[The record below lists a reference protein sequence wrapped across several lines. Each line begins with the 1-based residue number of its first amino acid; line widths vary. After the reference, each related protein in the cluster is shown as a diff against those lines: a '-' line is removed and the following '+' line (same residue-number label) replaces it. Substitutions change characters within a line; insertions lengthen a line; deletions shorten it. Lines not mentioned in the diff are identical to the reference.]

1 MYSCDVRDIEF
12 QQQLLGIPRPWR
24 VEDVV
29 VDRPAKTVE
38 TRVVFDGPASC
49 PICERP
55 GPKHDHRE
63 RRFRHLDLYE
73 YRAYVLVRVPRV
85 DCTEHGVQQLPV
97 PWADGRTGFTAL
109 FERLVISLIKE
120 MSLSAVAKIMR
131 LSWSEVDTIMRRA
144 VQRGFARRKAHP
156 LWRIGIDEKSV
167 KKRHVYFTIVTDLE
181 RDEVVW
187 VGRGRKKETL
197 DAFWMSLSAEER
209 AGIEGIAMDMHE
221 PYFLSTL
228 AHVPDAAKKI
238 VFDRFHVMM
247 HLTRA
252 VDETRRALMRQRGM
266 SGLKHTRQ
274 LWLYAKRNLDAFDQ
288 ALLDRLAAT
297 YRRIGVAW
305 SQKEQF
311 AEFWSARTIEAAK
324 AFFEHW
330 KADVLAALNPPM
342 MKALRMIEH
351 RLTNLLTYITMPIT
365 NAGSEGINSRIQ
377 MVKFRSRGF
386 RNIQR
391 FERAI
396 YFHLG
401 GLDMN
406 PAT

>member
-1 MYSCDVRDIEF
+1 M
-12 QQQLLGIPRPWR
+12 
-24 VEDVV
+24 
-29 VDRPAKTVE
+29 
-38 TRVVFDGPASC
+38 
-49 PICERP
+49 
-55 GPKHDHRE
+55 
-63 RRFRHLDLYE
+63 DLYE

-85 DCTEHGVQQLPV
+85 DCAEHGVQQLAV

-109 FERLVISLIKE
+109 FERLVISLLKE

-144 VQRGFARRKAHP
+144 VQRGFARRKDRP
-156 LWRIGIDEKSV
+156 LRRIGIDEKSV

-187 VGRGRKKETL
+187 VGRGRKRETL
-197 DAFWMSLSAEER
+197 DAFWVGLSTEER
-209 AGIEGIAMDMHE
+209 GGIEGIALDMHE
-221 PYFLSTL
+221 PYFLSTM

-238 VFDRFHVMM
+238 VFDRFHVTM

-252 VDETRRALMRQRGM
+252 VDETRRALMRQGGM
-266 SGLKHTRQ
+266 SGLKHTRH

-297 YRRIGVAW
+297 YRRIGIAW

-311 AEFWSARTIEAAK
+311 TEFWGAPTPQAAQ

-342 MKALRMIEH
+342 MKVMRMIEGH
-351 RLTNLLTYITMPIT
+351 LTNLLSYITMPIT
-365 NAGSEGINSRIQ
+365 NAGSEGMNSRIQ

-386 RNIQR
+386 RNVDR

-396 YFHLG
+396 YFHLA